1 LTVNI
6 KILLHQWVDIKGITI
21 KSIVNYFKLSEP
33 AFYAKLKNNRIY
45 LHEVEKLADFF
56 GVSLIEFLRGPERLD
71 RYLMEPPGLN
81 PNAEKKEMQALKNE
95 VAYLKKI
102 VQLYEKKEPR

>member
-1 LTVNI
+1 MTVSI
-6 KILLHQWVDIKGITI
+6 KFLLNHWVDIKGVTI
-21 KSIVNYFKLSEP
+21 KSIVNYFELSEP
-33 AFYAKLKNNRIY
+33 AFYAKLKKNRIY

-71 RYLMEPPGLN
+71 RYLMEPPGLY
-81 PNAEKKEMQALKNE
+81 PNADKKEMQALKNE

-102 VQLYEKKEPR
+102 VQLYEKKGPR